1 MNMSE
6 SYLRVVQDLES
17 LKYLLRIQDRHAE
30 ADKVSESISIIKD
43 AISLS
48 KHLTLNKYEG
58 NENA

>member
-30 ADKVSESISIIKD
+30 ADKVSESISTIKD

-48 KHLTLNKYEG
+48 KHSTLNK
-58 NENA
+58 